1 MNYAKLTYPFI
12 INTKLL
18 FLYPIWL
25 GYGLENELP
34 HYAYLVYRL
43 STSRFSRN
51 LMKSTI
57 IVHLLYD

>member
-34 HYAYLVYRL
+34 HYAYLVYML
-43 STSRFSRN
+43 TTSRFSRK

-57 IVHLLYD
+57 LVHLLYD

>member
-1 MNYAKLTYPFI
+1 MNHEKLIYPFFV
-12 INTKLL
+12 NTKLI
-18 FLYPIWL
+18 FLDPIWL

-43 STSRFSRN
+43 ITSRFSRN